1 MSHFQKVSLAFLQ
14 PFLSIVRTQDQKD
27 HHPLQSSHRLEVLLF
42 GWHRSKPID
51 ESTKTYLGFG
61 NTNPLFSHYLS
72 KIRFY

>member
-1 MSHFQKVSLAFLQ
+1 M
-14 PFLSIVRTQDQKD
+14 
-27 HHPLQSSHRLEVLLF
+27 LLF
-42 GWHRSKPID
+42 GWHRSKPINVRD